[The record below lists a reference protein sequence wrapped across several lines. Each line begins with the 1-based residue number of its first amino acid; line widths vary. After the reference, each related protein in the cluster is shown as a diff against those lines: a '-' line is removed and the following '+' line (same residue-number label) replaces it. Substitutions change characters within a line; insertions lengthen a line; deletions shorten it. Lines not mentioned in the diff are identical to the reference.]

1 MGSDILSLAD
11 DCVKTCWVALPILHA
26 LRYID
31 FKYVCPPVTRS
42 PAVRRTAA
50 FTHVR
55 ELVIV
60 PRTVWDLLHPHVLTT
75 AGLFTFCNEEHQ
87 LQPSDA
93 SARGTQ
99 LRHQSAN
106 PCSRHLEPR
115 MLRVLSQ

>member
-1 MGSDILSLAD
+1 MSLAD

-31 FKYVCPPVTRS
+31 LKSVCPPVTRS

-60 PRTVWDLLHPHVLTT
+60 TGTGRALLHPGVRTRIYLLT
-75 AGLFTFCNEEHQ
+75 F
-87 LQPSDA
+87 
-93 SARGTQ
+93 RKK
-99 LRHQSAN
+99 
-106 PCSRHLEPR
+106 
-115 MLRVLSQ
+115 